1 MTVNCDSL
9 IDALRDEVQEYG
21 GLLSLFNDQ
30 QKAIL
35 DRKPEGVI
43 TVQEAIALQFSTI
56 DECRKRR
63 EQTTRDIACE
73 LGRDSAP
80 PLPLRGLIESCA
92 EAVRPLLHAL
102 IDEVNQLILK
112 ARRRGQQNQ
121 MLLARSIEITQQ
133 ILQRLNPEA
142 VTKTYSR
149 GGRLKIAR
157 GATGSRC
164 LARS

>member
-1 MTVNCDSL
+1 MTVNPDNL
-9 IDALRDEVQEYG
+9 IEALRNEMQEYG

-30 QKAIL
+30 QTAIL
-35 DRKPEGVI
+35 GRKPDEVMAMQQEI
-43 TVQEAIALQFSTI
+43 TRQVDAIN
-56 DECRKRR
+56 ECRKLR
-63 EQTTRDIACE
+63 EETARSIAE
-73 LGRDSAP
+73 AVGAKPDSP
-80 PLPLRGLIESCA
+80 VRTLIESCA

-149 GGRLKIAR
+149 GGRLKIVR
-157 GATGSRC
+157 GASGSRC